1 MCQRFDRNKEIFVAL
16 VYEMRE
22 FSEQQITQTFFKE
35 NNDIIIDEHA
45 SIRDVLDNLK
55 EIGSIRFDGFLYK
68 VVPDVERLSF
78 NPFSFH
84 VLV

>member
-1 MCQRFDRNKEIFVAL
+1 MCKRFDRNKENFVDL
-16 VYEMRE
+16 VYEMKE
-22 FSEQQITQTFFKE
+22 FSEQQITQIFIKE
-35 NNDIIIDEHA
+35 NNEIIIDEHA

-55 EIGSIRFDGFLYK
+55 EIGSLRFDGLLYR

-84 VLV
+84 VLA